1 MNSTKSEASSQALEV
16 IWITSEYSLGM
27 SISGVVLSQKLTVAD
42 QAVGFQGKLPGTRN
56 PTTSETF
63 VSKRSAPPWRPACG
77 SIQRAPFVGNPAVVL
92 RGASHFGPVWK
103 RRSPA
108 PTTASGDWSNG
119 AWNTNDEANRDGAL
133 PSVQPANRAIE
144 AIRQRKRMPRPC
156 PYPVRLETPFLARRI
171 PCTHELRRALF
182 AVS

>member
-1 MNSTKSEASSQALEV
+1 MGQAE
-16 IWITSEYSLGM
+16 IDAA
-27 SISGVVLSQKLTVAD
+27 KLTA
-42 QAVGFQGKLPGTRN
+42 QLT
-56 PTTSETF
+56 EI
-63 VSKRSAPPWRPACG
+63 APK
-77 SIQRAPFVGNPAVVL
+77 IVPFL
-92 RGASHFGPVWK
+92 GPVWK

-119 AWNTNDEANRDGAL
+119 AWNTNDVATRDGAF

-144 AIRQRKRMPRPC
+144 AIRQRMRMPRPC